1 MEITDLMVETA
12 LAAEHDKVVR
22 NYVDKPFWYSDLE
35 HSERVMMHD
44 GMRAALEAVADDIA
58 SVGWERSKEDHEEY
72 DEQGMNAWGPLPDEP
87 TNPYIPRHGWKEPH
101 ERHA

>member
-12 LAAEHDKVVR
+12 LAAEHDQVVR

-44 GMRAALEAVADDIA
+44 GMRAALEAVADEMA
-58 SVGWERSKEDHEEY
+58 SVGWERSKREHEAFE
-72 DEQGMNAWGPLPDEP
+72 EQHPWGEFLPVP
-87 TNPYIPRHGWKEPH
+87 TNPYEPKHMWKEG
-101 ERHA
+101 A

>member
-44 GMRAALEAVADDIA
+44 GMRAALEAVADEIAAPAWVKGRDDGLDDIGSTEVA
-58 SVGWERSKEDHEEY
+58 ISYGEV
-72 DEQGMNAWGPLPDEP
+72 
-87 TNPYIPRHGWKEPH
+87 TNPYEPKHMWKEGS
-101 ERHA
+101 